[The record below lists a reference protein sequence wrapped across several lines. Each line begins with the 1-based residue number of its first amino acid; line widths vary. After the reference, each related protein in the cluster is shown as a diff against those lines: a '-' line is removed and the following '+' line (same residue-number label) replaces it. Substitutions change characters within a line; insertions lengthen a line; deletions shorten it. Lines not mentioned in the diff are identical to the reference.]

1 MAERAANDNS
11 RSCSGVAFE
20 THFTYKAV
28 FVFRDIPKCRSQF
41 TQENFYSKKHLL
53 KAFKVTGNSE
63 LVKGLKI
70 QPLFICA
77 YVHFTLNSKAPKQAN
92 LSIFFWKGQKLFDYK
107 QIAEVLWTAS
117 VNIFSIMVK
126 MKR

>member
-1 MAERAANDNS
+1 M
-11 RSCSGVAFE
+11 AFE

-53 KAFKVTGNSE
+53 KAFKVTRNSE

-77 YVHFTLNSKAPKQAN
+77 YVHFTLNSKALKQAN
-92 LSIFFWKGQKLFDYK
+92 RQTSVFFFLKGQKLFDYK

>member
-1 MAERAANDNS
+1 MAERAAKDNS

-77 YVHFTLNSKAPKQAN
+77 YVHFTLNSKALKQAN
-92 LSIFFWKGQKLFDYK
+92 RQTSVFFFGK
-107 QIAEVLWTAS
+107 
-117 VNIFSIMVK
+117 VK
-126 MKR
+126 SSLITNRLLKCSGLLV